1 MRLAAMSEM
10 IVNGPFL
17 RDVESGRL
25 NTAEVSQ
32 WIHLDCTCIYA
43 SDSSNILVF
52 RHECKWQS
60 SSTTKGS
67 LGCINNCLY
76 K

>member
-1 MRLAAMSEM
+1 MHLMNISYVVHYLTCTNKLAIESHIKKKVLMRLTAMSEM

-32 WIHLDCTCIYA
+32 
-43 SDSSNILVF
+43 
-52 RHECKWQS
+52 
-60 SSTTKGS
+60 
-67 LGCINNCLY
+67 
-76 K
+76 

>member
-32 WIHLDCTCIYA
+32 
-43 SDSSNILVF
+43 
-52 RHECKWQS
+52 
-60 SSTTKGS
+60 
-67 LGCINNCLY
+67 
-76 K
+76 